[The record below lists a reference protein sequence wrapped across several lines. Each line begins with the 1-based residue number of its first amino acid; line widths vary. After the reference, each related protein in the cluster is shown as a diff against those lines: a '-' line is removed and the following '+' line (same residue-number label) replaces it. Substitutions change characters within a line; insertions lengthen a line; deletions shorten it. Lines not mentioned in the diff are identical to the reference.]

1 MPNEKIPL
9 LQFGFLQL
17 KKKKLHNHL
26 DIHKLPYFP
35 AFPENAVDNE
45 FPLPCPDNEVRP
57 SKPVLRSV
65 KTQVLLQEKKHFRS
79 FAVQCAPKMVSRA
92 TQTDFTPTPIHS
104 KTTQENF
111 KGEDDENLEVE
122 EEENPEVVKRLKV
135 DIDNLLS
142 SPSPES
148 ESDDDS
154 DYEPEENEFEE
165 NEEWSCLFISQLIE
179 KYPKMYIGI
188 PEEWMFMIDELI
200 LCSGLSK
207 NEIYVTLMKIRL
219 NDTFERLGHQFG
231 LSKAQVSRIFNK
243 TVPVLAFHF
252 KTMIFWPEKK
262 SILLNLP
269 IAFRYRYKNVQS
281 IIDCFEIEI
290 QKPSRPINQ
299 ALTWSE
305 YKKANTLKYLISST
319 PDGFINYISKGYGG
333 RITDALIVEECG
345 YLDVLP
351 VSTDV
356 MADRGFKQIDNLLQK
371 KKCKLIRPPSVSET
385 VKPSK
390 AEVIEAKRIAAVRI
404 HIERAI
410 RRLREFNLLLPHS
423 VVHHRVISI
432 MDDVVTI
439 ASALSNLQSLLIA
452 T

>member
-1 MPNEKIPL
+1 ML
-9 LQFGFLQL
+9 
-17 KKKKLHNHL
+17 
-26 DIHKLPYFP
+26 
-35 AFPENAVDNE
+35 ENAVDNE
-45 FPLPCPDNEVRP
+45 SPLSYPYNDARP
-57 SKPVLRSV
+57 SKPVFRNV
-65 KTQVLLQEKKHFRS
+65 KTQVFLQEKKHFRS
-79 FAVQCAPKMVSRA
+79 IAIQCSIAPKMVSCE
-92 TQTDFTPTPIHS
+92 TQTDVSLASTEKLLL
-104 KTTQENF
+104 KTDGEYEHEN
-111 KGEDDENLEVE
+111 KNEEELKEK
-122 EEENPEVVKRLKV
+122 EEENPGAAKRLKLN
-135 DIDNLLS
+135 IDEDFS
-142 SPSPES
+142 SPDSY
-148 ESDDDS
+148 SDDDS
-154 DYEPEENEFEE
+154 DYEPEENELEL
-165 NEEWSCLFISQLIE
+165 NEEWDCLFISQLIE

-188 PEEWMFMIDELI
+188 PEEWMFFINELI
-200 LCSGLSK
+200 ACTGLSK
-207 NEIYVTLMKIRL
+207 NEIYVTLMKIKL

-231 LSKAQVSRIFNK
+231 LSKAKVSRIFNK
-243 TVPVLAFHF
+243 AVPLLAFHL
-252 KTMIFWPEKK
+252 KTLIFWPEKK

-290 QKPSRPINQ
+290 QKPSKPIHQ

-351 VSTDV
+351 FNTEV
-356 MADRGFKQIDNLLQK
+356 MADRGFKQIDTLLQR

-390 AEVIEAKRIAAVRI
+390 DEVIEAKRIAAVRI

-423 VVHHRVISI
+423 VVHHKMIPI
-432 MDDVVTI
+432 MDDVVTT
-439 ASALSNLQSLLIA
+439 ASALSNLQGLLIA